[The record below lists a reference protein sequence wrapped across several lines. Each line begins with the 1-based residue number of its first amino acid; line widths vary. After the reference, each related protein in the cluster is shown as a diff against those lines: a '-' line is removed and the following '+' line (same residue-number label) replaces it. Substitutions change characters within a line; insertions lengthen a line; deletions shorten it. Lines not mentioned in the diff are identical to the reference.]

1 MHPAILGQG
10 GVNKII
16 SLEEAGAV
24 GAAAID
30 AVIKSPLVTVVD
42 SGTTMTINVR
52 DDDAGRHAGFDISR
66 PFTRKKL
73 AAAFRVL
80 ANELARL

>member
-1 MHPAILGQG
+1 M
-10 GVNKII
+10 
-16 SLEEAGAV
+16 
-24 GAAAID
+24 
-30 AVIKSPLVTVVD
+30 IKSPLVTVVD
-42 SGTTMTINVR
+42 FGTTMTINVR
-52 DDDAGRHAGFDISR
+52 DDDAGRHAGFNICR